1 MADRATLASFV
12 AELRAIGL
20 PVSVSENVDATAA
33 VLAMPIADRAAL
45 KSALSATLV
54 KDHHHNHAF
63 DLVFDLFFGDR
74 RAGADALTDPAPSV
88 TAADGV
94 AAAEGAPA
102 AAALP
107 GQAGV
112 VTTLTDADLDD
123 LLFRALLAGDQL
135 LIRAAVAEAVTRYAE
150 MEPGRAVAGVFYLY
164 RTMRHIDQGRLLE
177 RLLASDNQATRSAM
191 DVDLT
196 AERRRGQVDGIRAEV
211 EAEIRRRL
219 IADRGTAAVAATLR
233 APLPEDVDFLGASAE
248 QLSAIRHA
256 VQLLGRKL
264 AARLA
269 RKRRHH
275 SRSALDFRRTIR
287 QSLASGGV
295 PADLAFRKPHPAKP
309 EIMLIADVSSSVSRF
324 AGFTLQLAYSIK
336 SEFSRVRTFAFTDGI
351 EEITG
356 ALDSAPDIASVVR
369 HVNRLPGVVRFDGHS
384 DYGMVLESFWEQ
396 WGSQVRSRTSVIIL
410 GDARN
415 NYLAPRS
422 EVLRAIR
429 QRARH
434 LYWLNPEPARNWDTG
449 DSVISQYGKYCDE
462 VVECRNLRQLKAFVA
477 GLD

>member
-1 MADRATLASFV
+1 MADRATLAAFV

-20 PVSVSENVDATAA
+20 PVSVSENIDAMAA
-33 VLAMPIADRAAL
+33 VLAMPITDRAAL
-45 KSALSATLV
+45 KSALGATLV
-54 KDHHHNHAF
+54 KDHAHYHAF
-63 DLVFDLFFGDR
+63 ELVFDLFFGDR
-74 RAGADALTDPAPSV
+74 RAGASAPTDAAPDPAAGV
-88 TAADGV
+88 TAPAG
-94 AAAEGAPA
+94 EA
-102 AAALP
+102 AAANGP
-107 GQAGV
+107 GGAGIV
-112 VTTLTDADLDD
+112 ATLNAAGLDE
-123 LLFRALLAGDQL
+123 LLFQALLAGDQL
-135 LIRAAVAEAVTRYAE
+135 LIRAVVSEAVTRYAE
-150 MEPGRAVAGVFYLY
+150 IEPGRAVAGVYYLY
-164 RTMRHIDQGRLLE
+164 RTMRWLDTDRLVE
-177 RLLASDNQATRSAM
+177 RLLAADNQAARSGL
-191 DVDLT
+191 DRDLA

-219 IADRGTAAVAATLR
+219 VADRGVAAVAKTLR
-233 APLPEDVDFLGASAE
+233 APLPEDVDFLNASAE
-248 QLSAIRHA
+248 QLAAIRQT

-275 SRSALDFRRTIR
+275 SRTALDFRRTIR

-309 EIMLIADVSSSVSRF
+309 EIMLVADVSSSVSRF
-324 AGFTLQLAYSIK
+324 ASFTLQLAYSLK

-356 ALDSAPDIASVVR
+356 VLDSAPDIAAVVR
-369 HVNRLPGVVRFDGHS
+369 HINSLPGVVRFDGHS
-384 DYGMVLESFWEQ
+384 DYGMVLESFWDQ
-396 WGSQVRSRTSVIIL
+396 WGPQIKARTSVIIL

-415 NYLAPRS
+415 NYLASRAD
-422 EVLRAIR
+422 VLRSIR

-462 VVECRNLRQLKAFVA
+462 VVECRNLRQLREFVEA
-477 GLD
+477 LD